1 MVTISGVG
9 EPRYIL
15 CITAKLIFFLN
26 RLDIAVMDDPANRP
40 VDNGV
45 NGLPGFGGYNG
56 GRGGSYGAS
65 YGGYNGGYRG

>member
-1 MVTISGVG
+1 MLNIA
-9 EPRYIL
+9 
-15 CITAKLIFFLN
+15 AKMTKSFLN
-26 RLDIAVMDDPANRP
+26 RLDLVIDDPANRP